1 MESSPSE
8 MSQIRQLNIPDGNIK
23 RINQWDNELWTM
35 IDSYFKNT
43 DNYLSKNQLDS
54 YNRFLE
60 INLPKT
66 IRQFNPLILSYHPET
81 FVIPGTNK
89 TEDGYYFEVHVTL
102 GGSIEEEPR
111 NKDEKLSQYES
122 PHTVLMDGA
131 SMRVTDKKV
140 NVVNDGTHIYVTK
153 PIIQELY
160 SPEGKMSG
168 ELHQKPLYPNEARL
182 KNITYRAELL
192 IDVILDFHI
201 HPYAHFQPPRERA
214 EGDQKEPEFNFAQPR
229 VIRRFEKV
237 PLGSVP
243 VMLQSKICSLYGM
256 KQDTIHQMGECE
268 YDHGGYFII
277 DGKEKV
283 IVAQE
288 RQVENMIY
296 VTDIKDSS
304 NKNALKYKV
313 MSEVRSAPEHRFQPA
328 RIANLLVARTTTTK
342 QHRFFPRN
350 SENPVTTRLTSLQE
364 DGLYVRI
371 PQITQDIPLFIV
383 FRALGV
389 ISDRDI
395 VEGIMSS
402 GSLSEETALGKRVL
416 DFLQSSKSAATV
428 FYPEIYHYE
437 ESEEGKTLSYQ
448 REIDNMVDARRY
460 IASFIDPE
468 FLPETIK
475 KEEVRMAYLDILLK
489 EHFLPHVGSLNRDK
503 ADYLFYMT
511 YETLLSTIGVK
522 KFTDRDSYMHKRVDL
537 AGYLIATL
545 FRDLYFRVKN
555 RLVELCN
562 INHSKRDDTG
572 GFWLNPDKDNYF
584 WRDLPSNIP
593 FERYQL
599 YRFIGSEIEPQT
611 ILRVE
616 QVLDRRIVDDG
627 FMFAFKNAWGIK
639 GAPGNKEGVVQDL
652 ARLSYVGFV
661 SHLRRINTPL
671 SASAKVRAPHTLHMS
686 SWGIMCPSE
695 TPDGGN
701 IGLRKNL
708 SIFAVISSGS
718 NSMTLMRC
726 MYNHGLESNM
736 QFDPTRKHQTKVL
749 LNERVVGYVRN
760 PVLFCKKLRLLK
772 RNAIINVYT
781 SISFHIEH
789 NMIKVNTD
797 SGRGMRP
804 VLVVDG
810 NNDLDIFK
818 KVSVLGGKDVFSA
831 LKSQSRNSKV
841 NWMHL
846 IGGFRNHGEKVPF
859 NDQEEMYLS
868 DSEFESDIT
877 RMEEMAGVI
886 EYVDKT
892 EEDHA
897 MIAVSIRDLSYKQY
911 RYHYC
916 EIHPSLILGL
926 LANCVPFIEMNPG
939 PRHLYAVGQSKQALG
954 MYASNFRNR
963 MDTKGQ
969 VMYYPQRSIV
979 RNRLERYLFTPE
991 MPNGINAIVAIGC
1004 FSGYNQEDS
1013 IIFNKASVERGLFRT
1028 VKYRTYSAR
1037 EEIENGKIRER
1048 IMKPNPEVTHE
1059 MKPGNYSKLDE
1070 NGLIQEGSK
1079 ITEND
1084 ILIGKC
1090 AISTGKEGEGATE
1103 YVDTSDYV
1111 RRNED
1116 GFVDKVYSNIGNE
1129 GQRYVK
1135 VRVRKDK
1142 KPELGDK
1149 FCSRYGQ
1156 KGTVGMLME
1165 PCDMPMTA
1173 DGIQPDLIVNAHAFP
1188 SRMTIAQFLELI
1200 LGKACT
1206 SLGIEAEVAAF
1217 SEVNAEVIGNSL
1229 ESVGF
1234 ERQGHEVMYNGR
1246 TGEMLKVNYFIGPTY
1261 YQRLTH
1267 QVSDKYQSRDD
1278 GSRTALTHQ
1287 PVGGRS
1293 LGGGGRIG
1301 EMERDALLSHGVS
1314 AFLKESLME
1323 RSDKSSMTISQ
1334 NTGVLAVYNPERK
1347 IYRDF
1352 LTDETVQEFD
1362 SVSNQM
1368 VKRNTEP
1375 SLYANQFAT
1384 VEIPYAFKLM
1394 LQEIEATGIS
1404 LKLMTENKQTFWK
1417 DTPLSD
1423 ADHLMMKQ
1431 FEEELTKFPVRRM
1444 KNTKYWKSIEQKLA
1458 NYIESARR
1466 KDVASIIEQIKKDKQ
1481 IIASKYT
1488 SYFNQAYIMQNKIS
1502 FTEERALSRLDSIE
1516 ELFRKAKF
1524 DSATNMRRFL
1534 DVGASDGTITSTI
1547 AERWNIPAENAHGID
1562 IDVSPYLTEEVKSR
1576 VSMIT
1581 YPGKNYTG
1589 YEANS
1594 MDVVFF
1600 HVVFHH
1606 VPLHDRVPLLHEMYR
1621 ITRPGGY
1628 VVFREHDIPFDRDS
1642 EEWQFMD
1649 AIHAVHMIAK
1659 NEDVS
1664 TYYAEYFTKEK
1675 LKEYMKMAGFIEV
1688 TRTNPSGNQ
1697 HIYEALYQKPDSNVS
1712 DKVFDQMNRESTTTE
1727 TMPVVKKMKYHTIY
1741 FDESSD
1747 DIVIIQ
1753 KTDVRDTEDVAEEL
1767 RQIQNDRVRIV
1778 LGYKKPELI
1787 KTIKKSRSAEAPEA
1801 SIRVTVDSKEMK
1813 GGAEVGDDGYGEHDD
1828 GDDSAVASDAYQTL
1842 ETMNEH
1848 SDAITNED
1856 YEASIELQ
1864 RQEEEKESS
1873 MPDEIAIDSMT
1884 RGIPKESGL
1893 PSEIQASLQEFHDT
1907 VPVNHDA
1914 DYSMDALAEKTQKI
1928 AEVVTVP
1935 LDDGFQGNYQDVSEL
1950 PMESSGRDSRDVL
1963 NLDMDEDD
1971 ML

>member
-1 MESSPSE
+1 MIYYIEIRKMETTVST
-8 MSQIRQLNIPDGNIK
+8 IPEENIK
-23 RINQWDNELWTM
+23 RINQWDNELWTV

-43 DNYLSKNQLDS
+43 DNYMSKNQLDS

-66 IRQFNPLILSYHPET
+66 IRQFNPLILSYHPTT
-81 FVIPGTNK
+81 FVVPGTNQ
-89 TEDGYYFEVHVTL
+89 TEEGYYFEVHVTL
-102 GGSIEEEPR
+102 GGSVEEISVEELKEDRSANP
-111 NKDEKLSQYES
+111 YES
-122 PHTVLMDGA
+122 RETVLIDGT
-131 SMRVTDKKV
+131 SIRVTDKKV
-140 NVVNDGTHIYVTK
+140 NVINDGTHIYVNK

-160 SPEGKMSG
+160 TSDGKITG
-168 ELHQKPLYPNEARL
+168 QLHQKPLYPNEARL
-182 KNITYRAELL
+182 KNITYRTDLL
-192 IDVILDFHI
+192 IDVIIDYRI
-201 HPYAHFQPPRERA
+201 HPYAHFQPARD
-214 EGDQKEPEFNFAQPR
+214 GITSDTTNFTQPR

-237 PLGSVP
+237 PLGSIP

-256 KQDTIHQMGECE
+256 KQETLHQMGECE

-296 VTDIKDSS
+296 VSEIKDASS
-304 NKNALKYKV
+304 KNGINYRV

-328 RIANLLVARTTTTK
+328 RITNVFVARRSVTK
-342 QHRFFPRN
+342 NHQFYNKSYDTNVKVRMVDMH
-350 SENPVTTRLTSLQE
+350 E

-371 PQITQDIPLFIV
+371 PQITQDIPLFVV
-383 FRALGV
+383 FRALGIV
-389 ISDRDI
+389 SDYEI
-395 VEGIMSS
+395 IHKIMAS
-402 GSLSEETALGKRVL
+402 GSLNEDTVLGKRMM
-416 DFLQSSKSAATV
+416 DFLQSSKAGATI
-428 FYPEIYHYE
+428 FYPELYHYDE
-437 ESEEGKTLSYQ
+437 TLKVSYQ
-448 REIDNMVDARRY
+448 REIDNMADARMY
-460 IASFIDPE
+460 IASFIDNE
-468 FLPETIK
+468 FLPEKIQDK
-475 KEEVRMAYLDILLK
+475 EVRMAYLDIIFK
-489 EHFLPHVGSLNRDK
+489 EHFLPHVGSMNLDK
-503 ADYLFYMT
+503 ADYLSYMA
-511 YETLLSTIGVK
+511 YETLLSTFGIK

-537 AGYLIATL
+537 AGYLVATL

-562 INHSKRDDTG
+562 INHSKRDVSG
-572 GFWLNPDKDNYF
+572 GFWLNDDKDTYF
-584 WRDLPSNIP
+584 WRELPANLK
-593 FERYQL
+593 FTRYQL
-599 YRFIGSEIEPQT
+599 YRFIGSELEPQT
-611 ILRVE
+611 ILRADQIV
-616 QVLDRRIVDDG
+616 DRRIVDDG
-627 FMFAFKNAWGIK
+627 FMFAFKNAWGLK
-639 GAPGNKEGVVQDL
+639 NAPGNKEGVVQDL

-718 NSMTLMRC
+718 NSMTLLRC
-726 MYNHGLESNM
+726 MVNHGLESNL
-736 QFDPTRKHQTKVL
+736 QADPTRFHQTKVF
-749 LNERVVGYVRN
+749 LNDRIVGYVRH
-760 PVLFCKKLRLLK
+760 PIVFCKKLRLLK

-781 SISFHIEH
+781 SISFNIEH
-789 NMIKVNTD
+789 NWIKVNTD

-804 VLVVDG
+804 VLVVDSD
-810 NNDLDIFK
+810 NQLDIFK

-831 LKSQSRNSKV
+831 LKQQSRNSKV

-846 IGGFRNHGEKVPF
+846 IGGFRNHDEKVPF
-859 NDQEEMYLS
+859 NDQEEMYLNDS
-868 DSEFESDIT
+868 DFESDMI
-877 RMEEMAGVI
+877 RLEEMAGVI
-886 EYVDKT
+886 EYIDKT
-892 EEDHA
+892 EEDNA

-1048 IMKPNPEVTHE
+1048 IMKPVPTNTHE

-1070 NGLIQEGSK
+1070 NGLIIEGSK

-1090 AISTGKEGEGATE
+1090 AVSSEKDGKTE

-1116 GFVDKVYSNIGNE
+1116 GYVDKVFSNIGNE

-1165 PCDMPMTA
+1165 PQDMPMTA
-1173 DGIQPDLIVNAHAFP
+1173 EGIQPDLIVNAHAFP

-1206 SLGIEAEVAAF
+1206 ELGLESEVAAF
-1217 SEVNAEVIGNSL
+1217 SEVNAETIGNSL

-1234 ERQGHEVMYNGR
+1234 ERHGHEVMYNGR

-1314 AFLKESLME
+1314 AFLKESMME
-1323 RSDKSSMTISQ
+1323 RSDKSSMVISQ
-1334 NTGVLAVYNPERK
+1334 NTGVLAVYNPERQ

-1352 LTDETVQEFD
+1352 MTDESIQEFD

-1368 VKRNTEP
+1368 VKRSTEP

-1384 VEIPYAFKLM
+1384 IEIPYSFKLL
-1394 LQEIEATGIS
+1394 LQEIEAMGIS
-1404 LKLMTENKQTFWK
+1404 LKLITENKQTFWK
-1417 DTPLSD
+1417 DTPLTD
-1423 ADHLMMKQ
+1423 ADTRMMSQ
-1431 FEEELTKFPVRRM
+1431 FEQELAKFPVNRI
-1444 KNTKYWKSIEQKLA
+1444 KSPKLWKVMEQKCS
-1458 NYIESARR
+1458 NYIEPGKRS
-1466 KDVASIIEQIKKDKQ
+1466 SIQSILSQMKKDKQ
-1481 IIASKYT
+1481 IIASKYS
-1488 SYFNQAYIMQNKIS
+1488 SYFNTAYIMKNKIS
-1502 FTEERALSRLDSIE
+1502 FNEERAISRLDSID
-1516 ELFRKAKF
+1516 ELFRTAKY
-1524 DSATNMRRFL
+1524 DAHSNMRRFL
-1534 DVGASDGTITSTI
+1534 DVGASDGTITSAI
-1547 AERWNIPAENAHGID
+1547 AERWNIPREDAHGID
-1562 IDVSPYLTEEVKSR
+1562 IDISPYMTMDVGDR
-1576 VSMIT
+1576 VNITT
-1581 YPGKNYTG
+1581 YPRKNYTG
-1589 YEANS
+1589 YESNT

-1606 VPLHDRVPLLHEMYR
+1606 VPLHDRIPLLHEVYR
-1621 ITRPGGY
+1621 IVRPGGY
-1628 VVFREHDIPFDRDS
+1628 VVFREHDMPYDRDS

-1649 AIHAVHMIAK
+1649 AIHAIHMIAK
-1659 NEDVS
+1659 NEDMHS
-1664 TYYAEYFTKEK
+1664 YYAEYFTKEQ
-1675 LKEYMKMAGFIEV
+1675 LKEYMKMTGFIEV
-1688 TRTNPSGNQ
+1688 TKTNPRGNQ
-1697 HIYEALYQKPDSNVS
+1697 YIYEALYQKPDTQVS
-1712 DKVFDQMNRESTTTE
+1712 ERVIQQMNAHEDVTS
-1727 TMPVVKKMKYHTIY
+1727 MPFIKRMKYHTVY
-1741 FDESSD
+1741 YDETKD

-1753 KTDVRDTEDVAEEL
+1753 KVDVRDTDDVSAEL
-1767 RQIQNDRVRIV
+1767 KDIQNNRVRIM
-1778 LGYKKPELI
+1778 LGYKQPALLKSGGRRKSPEP
-1787 KTIKKSRSAEAPEA
+1787 AEN
-1801 SIRVTVDSKEMK
+1801 SIRVTIDSKEVDEPIK
-1813 GGAEVGDDGYGEHDD
+1813 GGMGIDGDVNDGNAEAEVDN
-1828 GDDSAVASDAYQTL
+1828 AVQMI

-1848 SDAITNED
+1848 SDVMTNEQ
-1856 YEASIELQ
+1856 YEAE
-1864 RQEEEKESS
+1864 QEFERKEHERESAHVEV
-1873 MPDEIAIDSMT
+1873 PAIDAVT
-1884 RGIPKESGL
+1884 KVIPIESGL
-1893 PSEIQASLQEFHDT
+1893 PSEIQDT
-1907 VPVNHDA
+1907 MKEYNQTMPENKDA
-1914 DYSMDALAEKTQKI
+1914 DYNVDALAEKTRQVV
-1928 AEVVTVP
+1928 EVINV
-1935 LDDGFQGNYQDVSEL
+1935 
-1950 PMESSGRDSRDVL
+1950 PMEPVYRDVID
-1963 NLDMDEDD
+1963 LDMMDNGDGDEII
-1971 ML
+1971 